1 MKKRLLPLTAAS
13 LIAIVHPAL
22 SQEPAASATP
32 TPLPSPTAT
41 PAPSST
47 PATAGAEVA
56 PAAADSSSKASTA
69 SPAEIEAAGKAD
81 ANTVAESPEVPGDQA
96 PSPVTATTSDSEAAG
111 NVAEPSPSPSASP
124 AAASDADIL
133 PEPTDASL
141 GAPLEPPP
149 DAPLPTNDVSP
160 SDLPNPDSL
169 IPSGVSDSDSELTP
183 PAAPTVRENKFDQDR
198 KLQVRYQ
205 EVKLQAL
212 KDPSIRSLNEQAEKA
227 KTDEMKRQAL
237 REYYR
242 LLFAKMT
249 SIDATLKDKCDTME
263 QAYLRRLGQYRVSP
277 SIPLQPPP
285 TPEPLAN

>member
-1 MKKRLLPLTAAS
+1 MKNRLLPLTAAS
-13 LIAIVHPAL
+13 LIALVHPAL
-22 SQEPAASATP
+22 SQETASPTP

-41 PAPSST
+41 PLPAST
-47 PATAGAEVA
+47 PATASVPATPAE
-56 PAAADSSSKASTA
+56 ADSRSKASTA
-69 SPAEIEAAGKAD
+69 SPDEIKAAEKAD
-81 ANTVAESPEVPGDQA
+81 PAKVAESPEAPGDKP
-96 PSPVTATTSDSEAAG
+96 PSPVTGTTSESEAAG
-111 NVAEPSPSPSASP
+111 HVAAPSPRP

-141 GAPLEPPP
+141 GAPIEPPAE
-149 DAPLPTNDVSP
+149 APLPTNDVAP

-169 IPSGVSDSDSELTP
+169 IPSGGSNADEAP
-183 PAAPTVRENKFDQDR
+183 PAAPTVTENKFDKDR

-212 KDPSIRSLNEQAEKA
+212 KDPAIRSLNDQAEKA

-249 SIDATLKDKCDTME
+249 SIDASLKDKCATMQ
-263 QAYLRRLGQYRVSP
+263 QAYLRRLGQYRVTP
-277 SIPLQPPP
+277 SIPLAPPP